1 MWNLALDGKGE
12 PKYQGTGSCGG
23 PGCRGIVTINA
34 NGTWSANQ
42 ECEPLETRK

>member
-12 PKYQGTGSCGG
+12 PKY
-23 PGCRGIVTINA
+23 PGAGCCRGIVTINP

-42 ECEPLETRK
+42 EWAPLETQK